1 MRPGAATRAAKA
13 IAALAALMY
22 GCGSAGAADPLDAS
36 PWVAAD
42 SGVVDSAQPAADA
55 NLGHDVGGTS
65 DAVQANDT
73 VLPGDTTGLVDAI
86 APGDGS
92 GGADAGAEVDA
103 ANVDASDA
111 DSSAPAKGPTT
122 GICFAALPSAATSTG
137 AVPMPATALSCPGLD
152 APDWFAEAP
161 VPAPV
166 LQLDIGYRDAAN
178 QWQPYLDG
186 DWVPLGTLQQGGFHL
201 DLVPQVLLP
210 GLTAVKQQ
218 VQAEAFAHSAC
229 QVTANLALSKAWLVQ
244 APGPEFVYTTD
255 PNAKTL
261 LVFGD
266 SASQIGKSCGIWLQV
281 VWRVRL
287 AGTDSWGQVVRTLRT
302 YDASGLAQG
311 ISPNP

>member
-1 MRPGAATRAAKA
+1 MGLGAATGAAGHV
-13 IAALAALMY
+13 AALALLLH
-22 GCGSAGAADPLDAS
+22 GCGSTAGADSLDAS
-36 PWVAAD
+36 PSVGAD
-42 SGVVDSAQPAADA
+42 TGVADA
-55 NLGHDVGGTS
+55 NLGNDVGGTG

-73 VLPGDTTGLVDAI
+73 ALPGDTTGLVDAS
-86 APGDGS
+86 APVDGS
-92 GGADAGAEVDA
+92 GGGETSAKVDL
-103 ANVDASDA
+103 SMDA
-111 DSSAPAKGPTT
+111 DTSTPTPELKA
-122 GICFAALPSAATSTG
+122 GICFSAMPTAATSTG

-152 APDWFAEAP
+152 APDWFAAAA
-161 VPAPV
+161 VPPPT
-166 LQLDIGYRDAAN
+166 LQLDIGYRDATG
-178 QWQPYLDG
+178 QWLPYKDG

-218 VQAEAFAHSAC
+218 MQAEAFAHSAC
-229 QVTANLALSKAWLVQ
+229 QINASLQLSKAWLVQ

>member
-1 MRPGAATRAAKA
+1 
-13 IAALAALMY
+13 
-22 GCGSAGAADPLDAS
+22 
-36 PWVAAD
+36 
-42 SGVVDSAQPAADA
+42 VVDDTLTAVDA
-55 NLGHDVGGTS
+55 ELAHDVGGAS
-65 DAVQANDT
+65 DASLANDAE
-73 VLPGDTTGLVDAI
+73 LPGDSTGPADAG

-92 GGADAGAEVDA
+92 DAGETSADAQAAADAETSA
-103 ANVDASDA
+103 GDAS
-111 DSSAPAKGPTT
+111 APTPQLTA
-122 GICFAALPSAATSTG
+122 GICFSALPAAATSTG
-137 AVPMPATALSCPGLD
+137 DTAMPAPALTCPGLK
-152 APDWFAEAP
+152 APEWFAQAP
-161 VPAPV
+161 LPAPT
-166 LQLDIGYRDAAN
+166 LQLEVGYRDAAN

>member
-1 MRPGAATRAAKA
+1 MGLGAATSAALHF
-13 IAALAALMY
+13 AALAVLLH
-22 GCGSAGAADPLDAS
+22 GCGSTPGVDSLDAS
-36 PWVAAD
+36 PSVAAD
-42 SGVVDSAQPAADA
+42 AGVVDGAQPAADA
-55 NLGHDVGGTS
+55 NLGHDVGGTG

-73 VLPGDTTGLVDAI
+73 VLPGDTTGLVDAS

-103 ANVDASDA
+103 AKADATDA

-122 GICFAALPSAATSTG
+122 GICFAALPSAATFTG
-137 AVPMPATALSCPGLD
+137 ALPMPATALSCPGLD

-161 VPAPV
+161 VPAPT
-166 LQLDIGYRDAAN
+166 LQLDIGYRDATG
-178 QWQPYLDG
+178 QWLPYKNG

-201 DLVPQVLLP
+201 DLVPQVELA
-210 GLTAVKQQ
+210 GVTAVKQQ
-218 VQAEAFAHSAC
+218 VQAEAFAHSDC
-229 QVTANLALSKAWLVQ
+229 QVTASLQLSKAWLVQ
-244 APGPEFVYTTD
+244 APEPEFAYTTD

-287 AGTDSWGQVVRTLRT
+287 SGTDSWGQVVRTLRT

-311 ISPNP
+311 VSPNP

>member
-1 MRPGAATRAAKA
+1 MGLGAATRAAGHV
-13 IAALAALMY
+13 AALALLLY
-22 GCGSAGAADPLDAS
+22 GCGSSGAADSLDAS
-36 PWVAAD
+36 PMVGAD
-42 SGVVDSAQPAADA
+42 TGVADA
-55 NLGHDVGGTS
+55 NLPHDVSGAI
-65 DAVQANDT
+65 DAGLAHDAAE
-73 VLPGDTTGLVDAI
+73 PGDSAGPVDAS
-86 APGDGS
+86 APVDGS

-103 ANVDASDA
+103 TATADATDA

-152 APDWFAEAP
+152 APDWFTAAP
-161 VPAPV
+161 VPAPT
-166 LQLDIGYRDAAN
+166 LQLDIGYRDATG
-178 QWQPYLDG
+178 QWLPYKNG

-201 DLVPQVLLP
+201 DLVPQVELA
-210 GLTAVKQQ
+210 GVTAVKQQ

-229 QVTANLALSKAWLVQ
+229 QVTASLQLSKAWLVQ

-287 AGTDSWGQVVRTLRT
+287 AGTESWGQVVRTLRT